1 MKRNG
6 ILLTLAL
13 LIALPAPLAAQR
25 IGFIVGVGGYPNAIA
40 SRTTHIVQPS
50 VVPPVGN
57 FIVPRPHRVPT
68 AQVIQR
74 GSGVIFIA
82 PGNVKIAPGNERR
95 PPAHFNALPRVHY
108 PIDYTGVTPRP
119 RGRRGGVQV
128 VDPGYGGVVYGRGQG
143 RRGSN
148 VVVIDNYG
156 RGATGVSPIV
166 VGTPRADV
174 IQYYGRPR
182 VTILDGHSE
191 TLVFGGGTTIII
203 IRNGIVAVVQ

>member
-6 ILLTLAL
+6 ILMALAL

-25 IGFIVGVGGYPNAIA
+25 IGFVVGVGGYPNAIA
-40 SRTTHIVQPS
+40 PRTTHIVQPFGL
-50 VVPPVGN
+50 GN

-68 AQVIQR
+68 AQVVPR
-74 GSGVIFIA
+74 GNGVIFIA
-82 PGNVKIAPGNERR
+82 PGNVKIAPGYERR
-95 PPAHFNALPRVHY
+95 TPAHFNVLPRVHY
-108 PIDYTGVTPRP
+108 PIDYTSVTPRP
-119 RGRRGGVQV
+119 RRRQGAVQV

-166 VGTPRADV
+166 VGTPRADA

-182 VTILDGHSE
+182 VTILEGHSE
-191 TLVFGGGTTIII
+191 TLVFGGGTTVII